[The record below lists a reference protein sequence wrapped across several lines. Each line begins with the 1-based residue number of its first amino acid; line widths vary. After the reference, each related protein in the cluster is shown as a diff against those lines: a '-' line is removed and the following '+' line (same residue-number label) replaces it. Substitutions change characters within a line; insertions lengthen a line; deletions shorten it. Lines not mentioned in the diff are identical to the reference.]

1 MAVKTAQKG
10 YTVSVEYTG
19 TLETGE
25 TFDSS
30 KGKEPLQFEIGTN
43 QVIKGFE
50 NGVAGMKVGDE
61 KNVKIEPSEGYGER
75 NENYIKEMPKAS
87 VPKDLEL
94 KTGMMLIFKR
104 EDGMRIPG
112 VVTGIKTDT
121 IKVDFNHPLS
131 GKTLNFKIKLVDIK

>member
-1 MAVKTAQKG
+1 MTIKTAKKG
-10 YTVSVEYTG
+10 DTVSVEYAG
-19 TLETGE
+19 KLETGE

-30 KGKEPLQFEIGTN
+30 RGKDPLQFEIGAN

-50 NGVAGMKVGDE
+50 NGVDGMRIGDE
-61 KNVKIEPSEGYGER
+61 KDVKIKPSEGYGER
-75 NENYIKEMPKAS
+75 NENYVKELPKSS

-112 VVTGIKTDT
+112 IVAEIKKDT
-121 IKVDFNHPLS
+121 VKVDFNHPLS
-131 GKTLNFKIKLVDIK
+131 GKMLDFRIKLVGIK

>member
-1 MAVKTAQKG
+1 
-10 YTVSVEYTG
+10 
-19 TLETGE
+19 
-25 TFDSS
+25 
-30 KGKEPLQFEIGTN
+30 
-43 QVIKGFE
+43 
-50 NGVAGMKVGDE
+50 
-61 KNVKIEPSEGYGER
+61 
-75 NENYIKEMPKAS
+75 MPKAS

>member
-10 YTVSVEYTG
+10 DTVSVEYTG

-25 TFDSS
+25 TFDTS

-50 NGVAGMKVGDE
+50 EGVSGMKVGDE
-61 KNVKIEPSEGYGER
+61 KNVKIMPSEGYGER
-75 NENYIKEMPKAS
+75 NENYIKELPKSS

-94 KTGMMLIFKR
+94 KKGMLLIFKR

-112 VVTGIKTDT
+112 VVTEIKTDT

-131 GKTLNFKIKLVDIK
+131 GKTLNFKMKLVNIK

>member
-30 KGKEPLQFEIGTN
+30 KGKEPLQFKIGAN

-61 KNVKIEPSEGYGER
+61 KNVKIKPSEGYGER